1 MKIEN
6 QNENLDEQISKIT
19 DCFDAL
25 IETFERLT
33 LMLNDSEKEYYLATI
48 VIPAKWLLEKALDQ
62 PMTTDQKIRL
72 LTAELS
78 INRLEELLS

>member
-19 DCFDAL
+19 DGFNVL

-33 LMLNDSEKEYYLATI
+33 PMLNDSEKKYNLATI
-48 VIPAKWLLEKALDQ
+48 VIPAKWLLEQALDQ

-72 LTAELS
+72 LTAGLS

>member
-19 DCFDAL
+19 DGFNVL
-25 IETFERLT
+25 IEKFERLT
-33 LMLNDSEKEYYLATI
+33 PMLNDSEKEYHLATI
-48 VIPAKWLLEKALDQ
+48 VKPAKWLLEQALDQ

-72 LTAELS
+72 LTAGLS

>member
-1 MKIEN
+1 MEIEN
-6 QNENLDEQISKIT
+6 QNENLDEQISKLA
-19 DCFDAL
+19 DSLDAL

-48 VIPAKWLLEKALDQ
+48 VIPAKLLLEKALDQ

-72 LTAELS
+72 LTAGLS
-78 INRLEELLS
+78 INRIEELLS

>member
-6 QNENLDEQISKIT
+6 QNENLDEQISKIL
-19 DCFDAL
+19 DCFNAL

-48 VIPAKWLLEKALDQ
+48 VIPSKLLLEKALDQ

-72 LTAELS
+72 LTAGLS